1 MASNISKDSSPRIME
16 EHETTLLLEGAT
28 PSILPI
34 PSEIDEHFGR
44 GPGSKGL
51 REVFHNSVMAG
62 SRTRSVLLLHH
73 FLNNSYFPEG
83 PIRLL
88 DGLGAS
94 GIRAR
99 RLITELPSE
108 QSSRLD
114 VHVCDILPESLSWVE
129 KNAELFHPQ
138 HPLKLIQGDL
148 RSRVLEGGWHWID
161 LDPYGS
167 PMPFLDPVIQ
177 ALSRNSI
184 LEVSATDTA
193 ALTGSSKGPTMRR
206 YGAFVRTD
214 DWAHDSGLRVLLA
227 NIARIAARHD
237 RAIQPLLSVW
247 ESHHLRVSVS
257 VQRSKQK
264 ASAVE
269 KNIGWRVINPSS
281 DELKSSID
289 AGLHSHG
296 CADRSQPFC
305 FLPFRHPVNHKDR
318 RISGPLWTGPLMSP
332 EVLLSFNQ
340 DLIEKLCVPCVESLT
355 SWGFP
360 SEEHDLLIENSRR
373 SAQRAIHRFSEEA
386 HVDPRASLFIV
397 DRLHPFIPLSGPP
410 SPGKLAEALTENGHP
425 SCVSSYPNPAIL
437 TSAPWD
443 IIYNLALEVSTAT

>member
-1 MASNISKDSSPRIME
+1 ME
-16 EHETTLLLEGAT
+16 EEKTTLLLEGAT

-34 PSEIDEHFGR
+34 PSEMDEHFGR

-73 FLNNSYFPEG
+73 ILSSSYFPEG
-83 PIRLL
+83 PIRIL

-99 RLITELPSE
+99 RWLTELPPE
-108 QSSRLD
+108 QSTRLD
-114 VHVCDILPESLSWVE
+114 SHVCDILPESLEWVE
-129 KNAELFHPQ
+129 KNSEQFNLEGQ
-138 HPLKLIQGDL
+138 IKLILGDL

-167 PMPFLDPVIQ
+167 PVQFLDPVIQ
-177 ALSRNSI
+177 ALSRDAI
-184 LEVSATDTA
+184 LEVTATDTA

-214 DWAHDSGLRVLLA
+214 KWAHDSGLRVLMA

-237 RAIQPLLSVW
+237 RSIEPLLSVW
-247 ESHHLRVSVS
+247 ESHHLRVSVR
-257 VQRSKQK
+257 VRRSKQG
-264 ASAVE
+264 ASSVE
-269 KNIGWRVINPSS
+269 KNIGWRIINPTPT
-281 DELKSSID
+281 ELQSSID

-296 CADRSQPFC
+296 CPERSQPLC

-318 RISGPLWTGPLMSP
+318 RVSGPLWTGPLASQ
-332 EVLLSFNQ
+332 EVLSSLNL
-340 DLIEKLCVPCVESLT
+340 DVAEKLCVPDPESLT

-360 SEEHDLLIENSRR
+360 SNQHESLIEQSRR
-373 SAQRAIHRFSEEA
+373 SITKSLLRFSEEA
-386 HVDPRASLFIV
+386 KVNPSSSLLIV
-397 DRLHPFIPLSGPP
+397 DRLHPHIPLHGPP
-410 SPGKLAEALTENGHP
+410 SPSKLAEVLTESGHP
-425 SCVSSYPNPAIL
+425 SCVASYPNPAIL

-443 IIYNLALEVSTAT
+443 LIYDLALEVSTASLQS

>member
-1 MASNISKDSSPRIME
+1 ME
-16 EHETTLLLEGAT
+16 EEKTTLLLEGAT

-34 PSEIDEHFGR
+34 PSEMDEHFGR

-51 REVFHNSVMAG
+51 REVFHNSVMSG

-73 FLNNSYFPEG
+73 ILSSSYFPEG
-83 PIRLL
+83 RIRIL

-99 RLITELPSE
+99 RWLTELPLE

-114 VHVCDILPESLSWVE
+114 SHVCDILPESLEWVE
-129 KNAELFHPQ
+129 KNSKRFNLEGHI
-138 HPLKLIQGDL
+138 KLILGDL

-167 PMPFLDPVIQ
+167 PIQFLDPVIQ
-177 ALSRNSI
+177 ALSRDAI
-184 LEVSATDTA
+184 LEVTATDTA

-214 DWAHDSGLRVLLA
+214 KWAHDSGLRVLMA

-237 RAIQPLLSVW
+237 RSIEPLLSVW
-247 ESHHLRVSVS
+247 ESHHLRVSVR
-257 VQRSKQK
+257 VRRSKQG

-269 KNIGWRVINPSS
+269 KNIGWRIINPTPA
-281 DELKSSID
+281 ELQSSID

-296 CADRSQPFC
+296 CPERSQPLC

-318 RISGPLWTGPLMSP
+318 RVSGPLWTGPLASQ
-332 EVLLSFNQ
+332 EVLSSLNL
-340 DLIEKLCVPCVESLT
+340 DVAEKLCVPDLESLT

-360 SEEHDLLIENSRR
+360 SNQHESLIEQSRR
-373 SAQRAIHRFSEEA
+373 SITKSLLRFSEEA
-386 HVDPRASLFIV
+386 KVNPSSSLLIV
-397 DRLHPFIPLSGPP
+397 DRLHPHIPLHGPP
-410 SPGKLAEALTENGHP
+410 SPSKLAEVLTEAGYP
-425 SCVSSYPNPAIL
+425 SCVASYPNPAIL

-443 IIYNLALEVSTAT
+443 LIYDFALEVSTASLQS

>member
-1 MASNISKDSSPRIME
+1 ME
-16 EHETTLLLEGAT
+16 EEKTTLLLEGAT

-34 PSEIDEHFGR
+34 PSEMDEHFGR

-73 FLNNSYFPEG
+73 ILSSSYFPEG
-83 PIRLL
+83 PIRIL

-99 RLITELPSE
+99 RWLTELPPE
-108 QSSRLD
+108 QSTRLD
-114 VHVCDILPESLSWVE
+114 SHVCDILPESLEWVE
-129 KNAELFHPQ
+129 KNSERFNLEGQ
-138 HPLKLIQGDL
+138 IKLILGDL

-167 PMPFLDPVIQ
+167 PVQFLDPVIQ
-177 ALSRNSI
+177 ALSRDAI
-184 LEVSATDTA
+184 LEVTATDTA

-214 DWAHDSGLRVLLA
+214 KWAHDSGLRVLMA

-237 RAIQPLLSVW
+237 RSIEPLLSVW
-247 ESHHLRVSVS
+247 ESHHLRVSVR
-257 VQRSKQK
+257 VRRSKQG
-264 ASAVE
+264 ASSVE
-269 KNIGWRVINPSS
+269 KNIGWRIINPTPT
-281 DELKSSID
+281 ELQSSID

-296 CADRSQPFC
+296 SPERSQPLC

-318 RISGPLWTGPLMSP
+318 RVSGPLWTGPLASQ
-332 EVLLSFNQ
+332 EVLSSLNL
-340 DLIEKLCVPCVESLT
+340 DVAEKLCVPETESLT

-360 SEEHDLLIENSRR
+360 SNQHESLIEQSRR
-373 SAQRAIHRFSEEA
+373 SITRSLLRFSEEA
-386 HVDPRASLFIV
+386 KVNPSSSLLIV
-397 DRLHPFIPLSGPP
+397 DRLHPHIPLNGPP
-410 SPGKLAEALTENGHP
+410 SPSKLAEVLTESGHP
-425 SCVSSYPNPAIL
+425 SCVASYPNPAIL

-443 IIYNLALEVSTAT
+443 LIYDLALESSTASLQL